1 MLLFDEIKIRNLYI
15 IFIYCILISIKSIIT
30 EEFIDIKKLSS
41 CDDYFVVLD
50 TGLYLYDFNTNN
62 CSILHQFNNSVYRI
76 NTNNNI
82 NLTELYYRYR
92 AYIFCLV
99 NEYLFIFNEYTNQL
113 FNYKINEIN
122 DFINYYYNI
131 LPYKME
137 NNITSFIIVS
147 NVDTMCLNF
156 DFYKF
161 NINEDINKINT
172 IPVDNINVQN
182 KTIKC
187 EINSLLSSINC
198 LYYSISILSENVGFI
213 RKNFIINYRYIIV
226 EQTEIKSYEINCGDV
241 KQIKMENLN
250 NDKTFVFLLSNNFT
264 KHCFINDVISN
275 AFIDI
280 ESQDSCQYQ
289 LENILSEK
297 IKNYSIIID
306 NINNCQLSDYQ
317 KCKCIDL
324 ITLQKIKFIKYEEI
338 VKKILYDSRNNQ
350 ELIQKLNR
358 FIEDGININYLD
370 IYKDL
375 RISKDN
381 ITVELTTALLQ
392 ELNEN
397 NSNLSS
403 INLGICKD
411 ILKYNYD
418 ISDESNLYILKI
430 EKEQK
435 YKYYPLIEYEVF
447 YPINEEKMEIL
458 DLNLCNDTDIEISIP
473 IIINNNSIDKH
484 NPKSDFY
491 TDICYKVTSDDK
503 TDILITDR
511 RDEFVVKNLSLCE
524 DICELISYD
533 FINNKAKCSCDVKT
547 EINLD
552 EEHKRITK
560 KKLFKDF
567 FDFQKITNIGIV
579 KCYKT
584 VFKINEL
591 IKNYGS
597 FIIIFIFILYLIC
610 INIFYCKSWKNLND
624 EIIKI
629 ILAKNKKEIGIKNRK
644 INIFHFKDKKNK
656 GINSR
661 KIILENP
668 SSFKRI
674 KNIKKLQK
682 KNEIR
687 KEKYKSIS
695 DYIDSE
701 IDSLSYKE
709 ALKLDKRTYIQ
720 FYFSLLKKKNS
731 IIFSFY
737 PNKDYNSQIIKIF
750 LFFFFYASDITINA
764 LFFNDDAMHKIY
776 TDSGAFNFLYQLPK
790 TIYSFLISNVI
801 NLIIGYLSLTEDTFI
816 FIKEQTYNIS
826 KMSKKRI
833 NCMQMKFCFFFFV
846 TPILLFIFWFYISC
860 FCCIYENTQMHLIKD
875 SLMSLGLSFIYP
887 FFISLI
893 PGIFRIPSLNNNKG
907 NRIYMY
913 KFSQFIENLF

>member
-1 MLLFDEIKIRNLYI
+1 MI
-15 IFIYCILISIKSIIT
+15 IF
-30 EEFIDIKKLSS
+30 
-41 CDDYFVVLD
+41 
-50 TGLYLYDFNTNN
+50 
-62 CSILHQFNNSVYRI
+62 
-76 NTNNNI
+76 
-82 NLTELYYRYR
+82 
-92 AYIFCLV
+92 
-99 NEYLFIFNEYTNQL
+99 
-113 FNYKINEIN
+113 
-122 DFINYYYNI
+122 
-131 LPYKME
+131 
-137 NNITSFIIVS
+137 
-147 NVDTMCLNF
+147 
-156 DFYKF
+156 
-161 NINEDINKINT
+161 
-172 IPVDNINVQN
+172 
-182 KTIKC
+182 
-187 EINSLLSSINC
+187 
-198 LYYSISILSENVGFI
+198 
-213 RKNFIINYRYIIV
+213 
-226 EQTEIKSYEINCGDV
+226 
-241 KQIKMENLN
+241 
-250 NDKTFVFLLSNNFT
+250 
-264 KHCFINDVISN
+264 
-275 AFIDI
+275 
-280 ESQDSCQYQ
+280 
-289 LENILSEK
+289 
-297 IKNYSIIID
+297 
-306 NINNCQLSDYQ
+306 NNCQLFDYQ

-338 VKKILYDSRNNQ
+338 VKKILYDSQNNQ

-552 EEHKRITK
+552 EEHKTMTK

-624 EIIKI
+624 EILKI
-629 ILAKNKKEIGIKNRK
+629 ILAKNKK
-644 INIFHFKDKKNK
+644 
-656 GINSR
+656 
-661 KIILENP
+661 
-668 SSFKRI
+668 
-674 KNIKKLQK
+674 
-682 KNEIR
+682 
-687 KEKYKSIS
+687 
-695 DYIDSE
+695 
-701 IDSLSYKE
+701 
-709 ALKLDKRTYIQ
+709 
-720 FYFSLLKKKNS
+720 
-731 IIFSFY
+731 
-737 PNKDYNSQIIKIF
+737 
-750 LFFFFYASDITINA
+750 
-764 LFFNDDAMHKIY
+764 
-776 TDSGAFNFLYQLPK
+776 
-790 TIYSFLISNVI
+790 
-801 NLIIGYLSLTEDTFI
+801 
-816 FIKEQTYNIS
+816 
-826 KMSKKRI
+826 
-833 NCMQMKFCFFFFV
+833 
-846 TPILLFIFWFYISC
+846 
-860 FCCIYENTQMHLIKD
+860 
-875 SLMSLGLSFIYP
+875 
-887 FFISLI
+887 
-893 PGIFRIPSLNNNKG
+893 
-907 NRIYMY
+907 
-913 KFSQFIENLF
+913 